1 MADFTF
7 VVGAEQ
13 RCPFRPKFGQCDF
26 HQCVIHV
33 AELFL
38 HGKVMEGLMA
48 VGDDFPPQLWAVAL
62 KMGFEELAS
71 RYMGDDIFGCVQ
83 T

>member
-1 MADFTF
+1 MADFTS

-13 RCPFRPKFGQCDF
+13 RCLFCSKFGQRDF

-38 HGKVMEGLMA
+38 HGKVMERLMA
-48 VGDDFPPQLWAVAL
+48 VGDDFPSQLWAVAL
-62 KMGFEELAS
+62 KMGFEELTS
-71 RYMGDDIFGCVQ
+71 RYMDDNIFGCVQ